1 MKIFRVVTERSGYV
15 VKAPGVSES
24 EIIRVDRRYA
34 AETMEEVWAAIYDIL
49 RNNEEE
55 DLIAII
61 EEFPSVT
68 ILNDHDRCAG

>member
-34 AETMEEVWAAIYDIL
+34 AETMEEVWAAISDI
-49 RNNEEE
+49 RKDEEE
-55 DLIAII
+55 DLIGII
-61 EEFPSVT
+61 EEHPSVT
-68 ILNDHDRCAG
+68 VLCNPE